1 MLLTR
6 LQVAELRQFGA
17 AFELAQLGP
26 GLNIFSGANEAGKST
41 LVRAI
46 RAAFFERHR
55 STSVDDLRP
64 FGDSAAAPTVALDFE
79 IKGVSYRLNKSFLH
93 KKRCELMIG
102 TRRLEGVEAEDTLA
116 ELLGFQFAPKGASRE
131 EHWGVPGLLWIE
143 QGSAQAL
150 RHAVLHAAD
159 HLRKVL
165 DESLGEVSA
174 SGGDELVAQVRKQ
187 RDELLTGTG
196 KPKAA
201 YAKAIDH
208 AAALA
213 QRATELQQA
222 VALYRGQ
229 VDQLLQNRDEQAAE
243 LRQQPWLALR
253 EQQAQ
258 AQQALLAA
266 EALADQRQRGLD
278 QLRQASGLRDLLGQR
293 LTAAEQQQQG
303 LVGRDAALVAAAA
316 RLEQAGAVA
325 EQAVLAEAAAA
336 ERWRLA
342 REALTLARQEDN
354 RALLRRQAADAQQRA
369 LELASLQARASA
381 ETERALKL
389 KREAAPLRIAPAD
402 LARLR
407 QQQTQLGELQIR
419 QAAVATRLR
428 FALDAGVTLDLGGE
442 TISAQTDNA
451 QTERLLLAPTTLT
464 LPGLGQIHI
473 APGGADLTE
482 LAQSQAS
489 LGDEHRALLQR
500 LGLAGVAE
508 AEARDKA
515 HGQRLADA
523 DAADKARQLL
533 APQGLDALQAELDAA
548 LSRQTEAGKLLA
560 QLPAAGAEPAPPLSQ
575 AEGQQGAAR
584 QAAETASRQLQAA
597 RQALAT
603 AASQHQAARQEREAL
618 KAELDDPQRLAD
630 LTARRAEWL
639 AAGDRVQALQ
649 ADITAIDQHIVAAR
663 LDILRQDVERFRRS
677 ADEAER
683 QRQGRELQR
692 VQLETALAAAG
703 AQGLEEALSRANAE
717 LAQAQRRLAELQR
730 RAEAL
735 DYLLQQLEQRRQA
748 LTRRLQAPL
757 QQHLDRYLRLLFA
770 DGRLDVDEQLL
781 PGALSRSGLHGPEVA
796 DFETLSFGA
805 REQLGVISRLAYA
818 DLLKAAGRPTLIILD
833 DALVHSDEHRLT
845 QMKRVLF
852 DAAQRHQVLLFTC
865 HPAQW
870 RDMGV
875 AIRSLEAERAAAT

>member
-1 MLLTR
+1 MLLSR
-6 LQVAELRQFGA
+6 LRVAELRQFGA
-17 AFELAQLGP
+17 PFELAEIQP

-64 FGDSAAAPTVALDFE
+64 FDDSAAAPTVALDFE
-79 IKGVSYRLNKSFLH
+79 IGGVPYRLGKSFLH

-102 TRRLEGVEAEDTLA
+102 TQRLEGVEAEDALA
-116 ELLGFQFAPKGASRE
+116 ELLGFQFALKGASRE

-143 QGSAQAL
+143 QGSAQSL

-159 HLRKVL
+159 HLRQVL

-201 YAKAIDH
+201 YAKAIDEV
-208 AAALA
+208 AALT
-213 QRATELQQA
+213 QRLADLQQA
-222 VALYRGQ
+222 VVLYRSQ
-229 VDQLLQNRDEQAAE
+229 VDQLRQCRDEQATEARE
-243 LRQQPWLALR
+243 QPWLALR
-253 EQQAQ
+253 AQQAL

-266 EALADQRQRGLD
+266 DALAAERQRTLD
-278 QLRQASGLRDLLGQR
+278 TSKQAVGMRDLLGQR
-293 LTAAEQQQQG
+293 LAAAEQQRQG
-303 LVGRDAALVAAAA
+303 LAGREAALLAAQS
-316 RLEQAGAVA
+316 RWEQAGAVA
-325 EQAVLAEAAAA
+325 EQAATAEAAAA

-342 REALTLARQEDN
+342 REALALARQEDS
-354 RALLRRQAADAQQRA
+354 RGLLSRQASDAGQRA
-369 LELASLQARASA
+369 GELASLLARASA
-381 ETERALKL
+381 ESERAARL
-389 KREAAPLRIAPAD
+389 KREAALSRIGPAE

-407 QQQTQLGELQIR
+407 AQQTQLTELQIR

-428 FALDAGVTLDLGGE
+428 FVLDAGVTVELGGE
-442 TISAQTDNA
+442 AISAQA
-451 QTERLLLAPTTLT
+451 ERLLLAPTTLS
-464 LPGLGQIHI
+464 LPGIGQIHI
-473 APGGADLTE
+473 APGGADLAE
-482 LAQSQAS
+482 LAQAQAS

-500 LGLAGVAE
+500 LGLASLAE

-515 HGQRLADA
+515 HGQHIADA
-523 DAADKARQLL
+523 EAATKARQLL
-533 APQGLDALQAELDAA
+533 APQGLEAMQGELDLAQGRQAEAVMA
-548 LSRQTEAGKLLA
+548 LA
-560 QLPAAGAEPAPPLSQ
+560 QLPVAPVQAAPPLDQ
-575 AEGQQGAAR
+575 AERQQEAAR
-584 QAAETASRQLQAA
+584 QAAEATGRQLQAD

-603 AASQHQAARQEREAL
+603 AASQQQAAQQERDAL
-618 KAELDDPQRLAD
+618 QAALDDPQRLAD
-630 LTARRAEWL
+630 LAARRGEWL
-639 AAGDRVQALQ
+639 EAGERAKALQ
-649 ADITAIDQHIVAAR
+649 AEIAAVEQRIAAAR
-663 LDILRQDVERFRRS
+663 PDILRQDVERLRRS

-683 QRQGRELQR
+683 ARQTRELQR

-703 AQGLEEALSRANAE
+703 AQGLEEELSRATAE
-717 LAQAQRRLAELQR
+717 QAQARRRCAELQR

-735 DYLLQQLEQRRQA
+735 DYLLQRLEQRRQA

-757 QQHLDRYLRLLFA
+757 QQHLDRYLQLLFPTA
-770 DGRLDVDEQLL
+770 RLDVDEQLV
-781 PGALSRSGLHGPEVA
+781 PGALSRPGQRGIEVA

-805 REQLGVISRLAYA
+805 REQMGVIARLAYA

-833 DALVHSDEHRLT
+833 DALVHSDEARLA

-852 DAAQRHQVLLFTC
+852 DAAQRHQLLLFTC

-875 AIRSLEAERAAAT
+875 PIRSLEAERAASP